1 MLASPHSRLKSI
13 TVLAVSPL
21 ALTFVS
27 GEYVVRPGDTAT
39 EIAADHDVSLAALV
53 AANRL
58 PAGGNLIFAGET
70 LAIPAA
76 HGPRTQPATGG
87 RPHGVGPDDRR
98 LVWHTVAPGDT
109 VSELASRYH
118 AWTDEVIAENRLS
131 GSADI
136 AVGQRLRIPVVLSAL
151 PDRSA
156 PRPATDGEARLPNP
170 SQVTVRRVIEQIA
183 SGYGVDPQLALA
195 VSWQEAGWQQDH
207 ISSAKAIGAMQV
219 LPSTGRWIETVIGGG
234 LDLRNLRD
242 NVTAGV
248 VLLRQLTEVAPL
260 RTAVAGYYQ
269 GLAGVH
275 EHGMYADTRQYVRNV
290 LALKAQFERGD
301 YPY

>member
-1 MLASPHSRLKSI
+1 MSASPHSRLKSI

-39 EIAADHDVSLAALV
+39 EIAADHDISLAALV
-53 AANRL
+53 AANHL
-58 PAGGNLIFAGET
+58 PAGGNLIYAGET

-76 HGPRTQPATGG
+76 HGPRTRTPATEPRLSPGA
-87 RPHGVGPDDRR
+87 RR
-98 LVWHTVAPGDT
+98 LVWHTVAAGDT

-118 AWTDEVIAENRLS
+118 AWTDEVISANQLS

-136 AVGQRLRIPVVLSAL
+136 AVGQRLRIPVVLAAL

-156 PRPATDGEARLPNP
+156 RRPDTDREARLPNP
-170 SQVTVRRVIEQIA
+170 SQATVRRVVEQIA
-183 SGYGVDPQLALA
+183 SRYGVDPELALA

-219 LPSTGRWIETVIGGG
+219 LPSTGRWIESVIGSE
-234 LDLRNLRD
+234 LDLHDLRD

-248 VLLRQLTEVAPL
+248 VLLRELTGVAPL